1 MAKSKNHATHNQ
13 LQKRHRN
20 GTKKPQSQKYESL
33 RGRELKFLKNMR
45 FAEKHSKKPV
55 KRREERTL
63 MTTR

>member
-13 LQKRHRN
+13 LRKRHRN

-45 FAEKHSKKPV
+45 FAEKTHIHTKTCS
-55 KRREERTL
+55 RMFTEACA
-63 MTTR
+63 